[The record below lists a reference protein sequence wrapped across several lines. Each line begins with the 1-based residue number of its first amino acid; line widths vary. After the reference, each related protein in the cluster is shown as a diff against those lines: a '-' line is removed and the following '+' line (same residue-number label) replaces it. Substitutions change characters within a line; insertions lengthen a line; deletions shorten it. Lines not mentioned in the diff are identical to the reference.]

1 MKRLNI
7 YGAFLALAGPGT
19 KEDIIIQVAKQQN
32 IRFNELPQLQK
43 EVDQALEES
52 QRLGFID
59 RQGAIYK
66 LSMEVPPSKSH
77 NSTTSKTASTKTNK
91 ETNVERNTR
100 QLNGQGDGKRSQSAV
115 STRSSHKSTNNT
127 LCSTCSGMDPKSCL
141 ERRKN
146 SNNLDKIILA
156 KDASVCSICGL
167 ESEKPV
173 SPEEQEAV
181 WPNMRTVL

>member
-59 RQGAIYK
+59 RQGTTYK
-66 LSMEVPPSKSH
+66 LSMELPATKSH
-77 NSTTSKTASTKTNK
+77 NKTTTGKTNNQ
-91 ETNVERNTR
+91 TSADRNSR
-100 QLNGQGDGKRSQSAV
+100 QLNGQGDGKRSQSAA
-115 STRSSHKSTNNT
+115 STRSCPKSPTNNI
-127 LCSTCSGMDPKSCL
+127 LCSSCSGMDPKITS

-146 SNNLDKIILA
+146 SNNLDRILLP

-167 ESEKPV
+167 ENETPV
-173 SPEEQEAV
+173 IPEEQEADKCV
-181 WPNMRTVL
+181 WPSMRTVL